1 MRFFSKLE
9 NKKYLYASYTSRD
22 DTYELNEQLGISI
35 VLEDKT
41 KQKELK
47 SNALSRL
54 YEGHFE
60 TFFNN

>member
-9 NKKYLYASYTSRD
+9 NKKYLYASHASRD

-47 SNALSRL
+47 SNAPSRL

-60 TFFNN
+60 KFFNN